1 VYSGKKSVKSVP
13 SPKSTASH
21 GDSKAKRHSP
31 SARKDGTHS
40 VKSRPAS
47 KGSSFLT
54 YSHDPDRVAEFE
66 ALAAELLRKTTFCGE
81 DWRSVRPLSSKG
93 LMNQEGNSYCEL
105 SACNRDEF
113 DFVCLPE
120 SLHQFARIWEYSR
133 EIKECYDPTLKKGN
147 LPRRNPRLPSDSQAQ
162 LLWSWNESFFPVP
175 ISTLWRER
183 AFRIPQGSS
192 NDSVFSKTQAV
203 RELDP
208 TIFSSLAYRS
218 DNKFAHVPG
227 SEEARTIELPLLL
240 KEDHLLTFLGQF
252 SPDLW
257 KEVLGCGTAGFWD
270 AARMPRTGEE
280 AHMSFHAIAID
291 WERGKD
297 AIKSE
302 LETWVEMRRED
313 FRKRSDSRFL
323 KNRTSQGRKPDG
335 LAKIDLSQLAV
346 WRAHRVG
353 YTFQT
358 YLKARASWAGILD
371 AREKFDIKRIARKF
385 KTKVGWPTYPRQGE
399 FKSTAK
405 QFIEKLKPS
414 TRDSSDKKEGVL
426 GVLPSR
432 S

>member
-1 VYSGKKSVKSVP
+1 MP
-13 SPKSTASH
+13 SPQSTASH

-66 ALAAELLRKTTFCGE
+66 ALAAELLRKTTFSDDG
-81 DWRSVRPLSSKG
+81 WRSVRPLSSKG

-120 SLHQFARIWEYSR
+120 TLHQFARVWEYSR

-192 NDSVFSKTQAV
+192 NAGVFSKTQAV

-218 DNKFAHVPG
+218 DKKFAHVSG
-227 SEEARTIELPLLL
+227 SEEAKTIELPLLL
-240 KEDHLLTFLGQF
+240 QEDHLLTFLRQF

-257 KEVLGCGTAGFWD
+257 KEVLGCGTPGFWD
-270 AARMPRTGEE
+270 AARMPRTGAE
-280 AHMSFHAIAID
+280 AHMSFHAIA
-291 WERGKD
+291 
-297 AIKSE
+297 S
-302 LETWVEMRRED
+302 L
-313 FRKRSDSRFL
+313 
-323 KNRTSQGRKPDG
+323 P
-335 LAKIDLSQLAV
+335 LSQ
-346 WRAHRVG
+346 
-353 YTFQT
+353 
-358 YLKARASWAGILD
+358 S
-371 AREKFDIKRIARKF
+371 IAI
-385 KTKVGWPTYPRQGE
+385 
-399 FKSTAK
+399 A
-405 QFIEKLKPS
+405 
-414 TRDSSDKKEGVL
+414 
-426 GVLPSR
+426 
-432 S
+432 